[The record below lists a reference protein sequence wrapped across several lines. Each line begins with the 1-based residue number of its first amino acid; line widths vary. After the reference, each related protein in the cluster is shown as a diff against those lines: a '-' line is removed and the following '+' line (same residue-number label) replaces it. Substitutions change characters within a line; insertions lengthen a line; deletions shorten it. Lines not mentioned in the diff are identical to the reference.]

1 MNILS
6 RFESDDCHLNLEG
19 ELTIYHAAE
28 VKPEVIEALDRCEQ
42 MHIHLGSV
50 SEIDTAGLQV
60 LILAKQE
67 ALRAGKA
74 LHLTDHSTAVME
86 LIDLF
91 GLSSYFGDPVLIKS
105 QRS

>member
-1 MNILS
+1 MNIQS
-6 RFESDDCHLNLEG
+6 RFENDDCHLNLEG

-28 VKPEVIEALDRCEQ
+28 IKPEVFEALDRCEQ

-50 SEIDTAGLQV
+50 SEIDTAGLQL

-67 ALRAGKA
+67 ALRADKA
-74 LHLTDHSTAVME
+74 LHLIDHSSSVME

-91 GLSSYFGDPVLIKS
+91 GLSGYFGDPVFIKS